1 VIKRFLL
8 DRLDER
14 STWRAFVAFLTLLG
28 IGLSPEQ
35 SDAIIAAGIA
45 IGATLEAFLPDPG
58 GRIHP
63 ERLPKSADAPKQ
75 SDTTDKAE
83 LSHPTSDQSTKQSVD
98 PTYSEHDRAFGPWGG
113 DR

>member
-1 VIKRFLL
+1 MIKRFLI

-14 STWRAFVAFLTLLG
+14 STWRALVALLTLLG

-45 IGATLEAFLPDPG
+45 IGAALEALLPDPA
-58 GRIHP
+58 GRMRP
-63 ERLPKSADAPKQ
+63 QRLPEHADA
-75 SDTTDKAE
+75 AE
-83 LSHPTSDQSTKQSVD
+83 LPHATSDQPARKPAD
-98 PTYSEHDRAFGPWGG
+98 PARSDLDNAFGPWGD